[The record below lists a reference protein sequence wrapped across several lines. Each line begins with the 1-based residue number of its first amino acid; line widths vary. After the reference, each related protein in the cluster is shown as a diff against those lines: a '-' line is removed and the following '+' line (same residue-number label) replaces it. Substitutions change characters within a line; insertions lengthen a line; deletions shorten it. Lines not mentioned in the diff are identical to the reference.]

1 MDREILTPEKVARYL
16 RVSERTVY
24 NWAQKGELPAG
35 KIGTSWRFRK
45 SDIEKWVDGKISGL
59 TSKSKANGVRIE
71 RILSVKRVLFVKSRE
86 KRCALSKLVDCLARA
101 PQVKDAEE
109 LRREIFNRE
118 ELMSTG
124 IGHGIAIPHVRIP
137 SVTDLVGAVGI
148 SREGIP
154 DYPSLDDEP
163 VRILIMLAA
172 AYDQH
177 AKYLKALSYISVKL
191 KTEEIRRILIRSENA
206 QEVYDLLILG
216 EQSLRE
222 DHGEA
227 G

>member
-1 MDREILTPEKVARYL
+1 VDEEILTPEEVARYL

-45 SDIEKWVDGKISGL
+45 ADIEKWVDGKISGL
-59 TSKSKANGVRIE
+59 TAKANTNGVQIE
-71 RILSVKRVLFVKSRE
+71 RILSEERVLFVKGRD
-86 KRCALSKLVDCLARA
+86 KRGALNELVDCLAGA
-101 PQVKDAEE
+101 PQVNDGDE

-124 IGHGIAIPHVRIP
+124 IGHGIAIPHVRIA

-148 SREGIP
+148 SSEGIQN
-154 DYPSLDDEP
+154 YQSLDDEP

-177 AKYLKALSYISVKL
+177 AKYLKALSYISAKL
-191 KTEEIRRILIRSENA
+191 KKEEIRNILMRSGDA
-206 QEVYDLLILG
+206 RAVYDLLTLG

-227 G
+227 E

>member
-1 MDREILTPEKVARYL
+1 VDEEILTPEEVARYL

-45 SDIEKWVDGKISGL
+45 ADIEKWVDGKISGL
-59 TSKSKANGVRIE
+59 TPKAKTNGVQIE
-71 RILSVKRVLFVKSRE
+71 RILSEERVLFLKSRD
-86 KRCALSKLVDCLARA
+86 KRGALNELVDCLARA
-101 PQVKDAEE
+101 SQVKDGDE

-124 IGHGIAIPHVRIP
+124 IGHGIAIPHVRIA
-137 SVTDLVGAVGI
+137 SVTDLAGAVGI
-148 SREGIP
+148 SREGIQ
-154 DYPSLDDEP
+154 DYPSLDEEP

-177 AKYLKALSYISVKL
+177 AKYLKALSYISAKL
-191 KTEEIRRILIRSENA
+191 KKEEIRSTLIRSGDA
-206 QEVYDLLILG
+206 REVYDLLILG
-216 EQSLRE
+216 EQSPRE
-222 DHGEA
+222 DHGE
-227 G
+227 GG